1 MIKKYKKPTSQ
12 PKFLVF
18 IAVSLA
24 VLILILIIHSVM
36 VQKPIESVSGSN
48 QIRGWGKNMGN
59 PKGRLGN

>member
-24 VLILILIIHSVM
+24 ALILILILYSVIA
-36 VQKPIESVSGSN
+36 QKPLEGVSGSN